1 MASARWKDTRAAP
14 VAPAK
19 PKEKKMRSLHDISSA
34 CHRVIAE
41 FEGSALF
48 FPLPRDAT
56 FEDLADRLAAFS
68 ESHGGAP
75 LRVEVTVSA

>member
-1 MASARWKDTRAAP
+1 VPS
-14 VAPAK
+14 
-19 PKEKKMRSLHDISSA
+19 
-34 CHRVIAE
+34 
-41 FEGSALF
+41 F

>member
-1 MASARWKDTRAAP
+1 
-14 VAPAK
+14 
-19 PKEKKMRSLHDISSA
+19 MRSLHDISSA
-34 CHRVIAE
+34 YHRVIAE

-56 FEDLADRLAAFS
+56 FEDLADRLAALS